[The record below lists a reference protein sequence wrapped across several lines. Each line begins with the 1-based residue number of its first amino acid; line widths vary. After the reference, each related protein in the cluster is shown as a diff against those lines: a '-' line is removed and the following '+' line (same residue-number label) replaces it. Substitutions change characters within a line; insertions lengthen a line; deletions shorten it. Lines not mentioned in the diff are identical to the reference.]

1 MNSNPVSIKLFLI
14 NGNSTGLRTAEIS
27 NWSGKALA
35 APRTEVGDLRRRD
48 EIKGAGVY
56 FLIGIST
63 ESNEPIL
70 YIGESGCVADRLKT
84 HVEKGDKEFWV
95 HTLVFVSKDDNLSK
109 AHVCY
114 LESRLM
120 DIAQQNPHLRLDN
133 RTKSNA
139 TLSEAD
145 SAEMEKFLQRLLQL
159 LPVLGVHFFSNPEL
173 MLQRSKDKPAIFNG
187 AIAGAVAQGF
197 RTDEGFLILKGS
209 TVTKEARPSC
219 SPSIIKHR
227 DFLLKKGILAEE
239 GEFLV
244 FTQDF
249 ETISPGMAG
258 SIIAGGS
265 MNGLVFWKDSKG
277 RTLKEL
283 GG

>member
-1 MNSNPVSIKLFLI
+1 MNSNPVSIKLFLTT
-14 NGNSTGLRTAEIS
+14 GNPTGLRTAEIS

-35 APRTEVGDLRRRD
+35 APRTALNELRQR
-48 EIKGAGVY
+48 EETKGAGVY
-56 FLIGIST
+56 LLTGISAD
-63 ESNEPIL
+63 SSEPIL
-70 YIGESGCVADRLKT
+70 YIGESECVADRLKQ
-84 HVEKGDKEFWV
+84 HADKGDKEFWV

-109 AHVCY
+109 AHVRY
-114 LESRLM
+114 LESRLIS
-120 DIAQQNPHLRLDN
+120 IAQQNLQIQLEN
-133 RTKSNA
+133 RSQSSTK
-139 TLSEAD
+139 LSEAD
-145 SAEMEKFLQRLLQL
+145 SAEMEGFLQRILQL
-159 LPVLGVHFFSNPEL
+159 LPVLGVYFFSNPEL
-173 MLQRSKDKPAIFNG
+173 MLQRGKDKPEVLNG
-187 AIAGAVAQGF
+187 ATAGAMARGF
-197 RTDEGFLILKGS
+197 RTDDGFLILKGS

-277 RTLKEL
+277 KTLKEL